1 MKEWILQKSGLL
13 TRIFWLRVCSFLLI
27 WFNYSDKIIAQIY
40 FSDKKK
46 TLVCFRST
54 KIDYISKML
63 FKLKVYIEKSKT
75 TNGNIVVLCGYV
87 MKNNELTLDECGMHY
102 IY

>member
-1 MKEWILQKSGLL
+1 
-13 TRIFWLRVCSFLLI
+13 
-27 WFNYSDKIIAQIY
+27 
-40 FSDKKK
+40 
-46 TLVCFRST
+46 
-54 KIDYISKML
+54 ML